1 MEAAKLDTTALLAT
15 ANSVLEAGISEDQL
29 ISRLEEYA
37 QSFDL
42 WFKSNQEAL
51 NGAASTEEKSQFGQ
65 LGLLHVAI
73 IDRALTLKNKA
84 SLDLKNLRKLGKGIM
99 AYTDQ
104 LPKSVSIHGTR
115 KG

>member
-1 MEAAKLDTTALLAT
+1 MNSSLLETDALIRLANAA
-15 ANSVLEAGISEDQL
+15 LEEGLSENQL
-29 ISRLEEYA
+29 ESRLVEYA
-37 QSFDL
+37 NNFDA
-42 WFKSNQEAL
+42 WFQSNQQAL
-51 NGAASTEEKSQFGQ
+51 NGAATADQKAQFGQ

-73 IDRALTLKNKA
+73 MDRALTLKKKA
-84 SLDLKNLRKLGKGIM
+84 ALDLRNLRKLGKGIM